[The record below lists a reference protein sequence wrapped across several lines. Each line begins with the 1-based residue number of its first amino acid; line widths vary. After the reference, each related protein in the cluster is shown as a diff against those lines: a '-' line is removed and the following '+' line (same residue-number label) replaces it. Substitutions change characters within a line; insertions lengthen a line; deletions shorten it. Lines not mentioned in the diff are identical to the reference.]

1 MAEDVRHFTVTTPAG
16 SGSPAVTVTPIGFPP
31 RIVRQ
36 VDWRV
41 PSGPMGTM
49 GFLLAMG
56 AVPVLPVYGQSV
68 YVIADGEH
76 GTWTPSDYP
85 DSGGWAVWAYNSGV
99 NPHAVNLTFHL
110 DVPARAIVP
119 SAPLPLS
126 QLQAAPD
133 LSESGP
139 PVARRP

>member
-1 MAEDVRHFTVTTPAG
+1 MAEEIRHFVVTTAAG
-16 SGSPAVTVTPIGFPP
+16 SGSMTVTSHPIAFPP

-36 VDWRV
+36 IDWRV

-56 AVPVLPVYGQSV
+56 SVPVLPVYGQAV

-85 DSGGWAVWAYNSGV
+85 DSGDWHAWVYNAGA
-99 NPHAVNLTFHL
+99 NPHTVNLTFHL
-110 DVPARAIVP
+110 DIPSRSVVPA
-119 SAPLPLS
+119 APLPLS

-133 LSESGP
+133 LSGSGP
-139 PVARRP
+139 PVQRRP